1 MNPNLKIINF
11 HVIEDKE
18 IGLAEVYISSETKSE
33 SDLYR
38 QISPTDMNMLP
49 EQMEQVFAVVN
60 KTFFQEVE
68 VESLDH
74 SIQYIFV
81 SKDEVDISDYY
92 DLIHKFLQERCDFYD
107 NTSPIQ
113 FKVNSY

>member
-1 MNPNLKIINF
+1 MTHNLKIINF

-18 IGLAEVYISSETKSE
+18 IGLAEVYISSEIRPE
-33 SDLYR
+33 FEQNR
-38 QISPTDMNMLP
+38 EISPTDMNMLP
-49 EQMEQVFAVVN
+49 EHMEQIFAVVN

-68 VESLDH
+68 VENLDY
-74 SIQYIFV
+74 SIQYIFI

-107 NTSPIQ
+107 NSSPVQ